1 MMYRRKEAPVRAEG
15 VRRWLA
21 VAAVAGVL
29 VLSAAPA
36 LAAAAGAEQG
46 EPQVAAEK
54 EPMSDASLY
63 IGAFAAASFCVAVS
77 VIGAAWAVAK
87 VGTAAMGAVAEKPEL
102 MGRSMVYVGLA
113 EGLAIYGLIVAIMIL
128 GRLPG

>member
-1 MMYRRKEAPVRAEG
+1 MRPKEL
-15 VRRWLA
+15 RRWLA
-21 VAAVAGVL
+21 AVGV
-29 VLSAAPA
+29 VLFLSAPA
-36 LAAAAGAEQG
+36 LAGEATVAGAGKPEI
-46 EPQVAAEK
+46 VAAK
-54 EPMSDASLY
+54 EPMADAMLY
-63 IGAFAAASFCVAVS
+63 LGAFAAASFCAAVS

-87 VGTAAMGAVAEKPEL
+87 VGAAAMGAVAEKPEL